1 VGAVLAAY
9 RKVKSHLSLNRSVIL
24 KNAVSLVPTLGFT
37 RLAVSQAASNVLK
50 HENLPERSLDMLFG
64 KDDVRKTLIRA
75 WLEEGFD
82 AMGSTPTTVRDALH
96 KRLDWNKPVLDK
108 LAEVSIFILHC
119 YFLTLLS

>member
-1 VGAVLAAY
+1 LA
-9 RKVKSHLSLNRSVIL
+9 IL

-37 RLAVSQAASNVLK
+37 RLAVSQAASTVLK
-50 HENLPERSLDMLFG
+50 HENLPERALDMLFG

-108 LAEVSIFILHC
+108 LPEVSIIALHR
-119 YFLTLLS
+119 YFLTLFS

>member
-1 VGAVLAAY
+1 LA
-9 RKVKSHLSLNRSVIL
+9 IL

-37 RLAVSQAASNVLK
+37 RLAVSQAASTVLK

-64 KDDVRKTLIRA
+64 KGDVRKTLIRA

-108 LAEVSIFILHC
+108 LPEVSIIAFHH
-119 YFLTLLS
+119 YFLILFS

>member
-9 RKVKSHLSLNRSVIL
+9 RRVKLHLSVNRLAIL

-50 HENLPERSLDMLFG
+50 HENLPGRSLDMLFG

-75 WLEEGFD
+75 WLDEGFN
-82 AMGSTPTTVRDALH
+82 AMGSMPTTVRDALH

-108 LAEVSIFILHC
+108 LPEVSLFSLHIIF
-119 YFLTLLS
+119 

>member
-1 VGAVLAAY
+1 VGAVLPAY
-9 RKVKSHLSLNRSVIL
+9 RRVKLHLSVNRLVIL

-50 HENLPERSLDMLFG
+50 HENVPERSLDMLFG

-75 WLEEGFD
+75 WLDEGFN
-82 AMGSTPTTVRDALH
+82 AMGSTPTTVKDALH

-108 LAEVSIFILHC
+108 LPEVMVFSLHY
-119 YFLTLLS
+119 YFLT